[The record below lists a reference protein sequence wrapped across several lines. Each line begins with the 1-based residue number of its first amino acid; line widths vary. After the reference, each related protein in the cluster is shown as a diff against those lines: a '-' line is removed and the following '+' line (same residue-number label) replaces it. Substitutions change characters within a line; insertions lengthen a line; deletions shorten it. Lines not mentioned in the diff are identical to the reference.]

1 MLHVEGLSVAYGS
14 VQILWDVSFTVED
27 GEIVTI
33 IGPNGAGKTTLV
45 NAIIGL
51 LRPLKGRIRLRG
63 EYIEGLPPYEIVERG
78 MTLIPGGRNIFPRLS
93 VEENLLIGAYTVKDK
108 QTIKSIQERAY
119 NIFTVLK
126 KKRQAIAKTLSGGE
140 QQMLVI
146 CRGLMSNPNLLII
159 DEPSLG
165 LAPILVQKMLDT
177 VSRIRDDGVTILLV
191 EQNIHESLAIAD
203 RGYVLEEGRIRIS
216 GEGRDLLANEHIREA
231 YLGI

>member
-1 MLHVEGLSVAYGS
+1 
-14 VQILWDVSFTVED
+14 
-27 GEIVTI
+27 
-33 IGPNGAGKTTLV
+33 
-45 NAIIGL
+45 
-51 LRPLKGRIRLRG
+51 
-63 EYIEGLPPYEIVERG
+63 
-78 MTLIPGGRNIFPRLS
+78 
-93 VEENLLIGAYTVKDK
+93 
-108 QTIKSIQERAY
+108 
-119 NIFTVLK
+119 VLK

-146 CRGLMSNPNLLII
+146 CRGLMSDPKLLII

-177 VSRIRDDGVTILLV
+177 VSRIRDDGVTVLLV